1 MNALGLK
8 MNHPE
13 NVPDE
18 EIPVGQKE
26 PVENVINDENENNVR
41 HEEYQPENIQET
53 MNVEENSTEENNSVE
68 NDVEENNVE
77 KNVEKHMEEKRADGG
92 IS

>member
-1 MNALGLK
+1 M
-8 MNHPE
+8 
-13 NVPDE
+13 
-18 EIPVGQKE
+18 
-26 PVENVINDENENNVR
+26 INDENENNVR

-77 KNVEKHMEEKRADGG
+77 KNVEKHIEEKKSRWRNKLRLQRKRMSIYAH
-92 IS
+92 SVEKLL